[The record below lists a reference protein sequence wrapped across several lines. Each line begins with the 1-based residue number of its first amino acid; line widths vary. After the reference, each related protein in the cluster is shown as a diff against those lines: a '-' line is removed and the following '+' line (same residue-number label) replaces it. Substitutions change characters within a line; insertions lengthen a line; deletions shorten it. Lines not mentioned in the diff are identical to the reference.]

1 MDKELEVKVP
11 GGKIV
16 VSVTESQGEYK
27 QISAVFYESATG
39 NPFDIVLLEL
49 KDGESA
55 ALAGYPESGNTVLDA
70 YVYED
75 TYSEDYTHHHKIH
88 LEDFVEISKEV

>member
-1 MDKELEVKVP
+1 MEKELEVKVP

-16 VSVTESQGEYK
+16 VSVTEFQGEYM
-27 QISAVFYESATG
+27 QISAIFYESATG

-49 KDGESA
+49 KDGEYA
-55 ALAGYPESGNTVLDA
+55 THAGYPESNNTILDA

-75 TYSEDYTHHHKIH
+75 TYSKAILIITRSIWKI
-88 LEDFVEISKEV
+88 L